1 MSKYNLIKTIE
12 DFFKRFHYNIKTDL
26 IGNGAFG
33 KVYKAEDVVLHRE
46 VAIKVSE
53 VKIIDG
59 REFSLKDEFKA
70 LENLGSHPNIANYE
84 YVFTFETQQGIFDYA
99 IIQFYKEGN
108 LDHIIQKN
116 KLSET
121 EKESIALQL
130 LQGID
135 FLHSNNIIHRDLKP
149 SNILVHIY
157 DKSKVREIIPLITDF
172 GLSKKAT
179 NNKNSLINNSF
190 SGGTIGYSS
199 PEQLKNNE
207 IRFNSDLWAYG
218 AIVYEIFT
226 GKQLFSN
233 TTSHTGNHS
242 NDVEIFNQIVNL
254 NISDKLNELP
264 PIWRNIAKLCLIK
277 DPNERIKSTT
287 TLLKIIENPD
297 RSYEINKSE
306 THQKNQTTIL
316 DVVQNKSF
324 TNPKKNDFKFLKY
337 ILLILSVILLIFFI
351 WNNLKSKNNLDPTQV
366 KQPSKDT
373 INNVHDVNK
382 FENENNQKKDSLE
395 KINSLKSQEVNNNLN
410 SNSNIRDNFDRIT
423 SSKLPRNFEGVINNA
438 TVNKTT
444 KCFMKLTKNTDGSYR
459 ITGNTDNKNLFGTW
473 DLNSYNYNVKPKS
486 SNKQIE
492 FNGVINLGTKGS
504 GFKNPTL
511 VPFKLIVEITNKG
524 MVGSY
529 KINEHNYY
537 DEETKEVYGFQ
548 EQLGTVN
555 LK

>member
-1 MSKYNLIKTIE
+1 MSKYNQIKTID

-33 KVYKAEDVVLHRE
+33 KVYKALDTVLHRE

-99 IIQFYKEGN
+99 ILQFYKDGN
-108 LDHIIQKN
+108 LDNIIKSE
-116 KLSET
+116 KLNNQ
-121 EKESIALQL
+121 EKESIAIQL
-130 LQGID
+130 LKGID
-135 FLHSNNIIHRDLKP
+135 FLHANNIIHRDLKP
-149 SNILVHIY
+149 SNILIHVYGKAKDRI
-157 DKSKVREIIPLITDF
+157 IIPLITDF
-172 GLSKKAT
+172 GLSKKAM

-190 SGGTIGYSS
+190 SGGTLGYSS

-218 AIVYEIFT
+218 VIIYEIFT

-233 TTSHTGNHS
+233 TTSHTGSHS

-306 THQKNQTTIL
+306 THQKNQSTIL

-337 ILLILSVILLIFFI
+337 VLLLVSVILLSLII
-351 WNNLKSKNNLDPTQV
+351 WNNIESKNNLGPTQE
-366 KQPSKDT
+366 KQPSKDVYNRDFFEEKSKNV
-373 INNVHDVNK
+373 IN
-382 FENENNQKKDSLE
+382 QRKDSLNKLDSIE
-395 KINSLKSQEVNNNLN
+395 SRKVSKNLN
-410 SNSNIRDNFDRIT
+410 NDSNLSDNFDRLT
-423 SSKLPRNFEGVINNA
+423 NSNLPRNFEGVIYNA

-473 DLNSYNYNVKPKS
+473 DLNSYNYKVKPKS

-537 DEETKEVYGFQ
+537 NEETKEVYGFQ
-548 EQLGTVN
+548 EQSGTVK